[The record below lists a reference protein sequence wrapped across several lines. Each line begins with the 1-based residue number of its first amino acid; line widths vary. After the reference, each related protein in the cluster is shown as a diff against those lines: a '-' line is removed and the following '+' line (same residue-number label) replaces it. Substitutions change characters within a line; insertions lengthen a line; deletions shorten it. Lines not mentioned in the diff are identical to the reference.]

1 LIDETV
7 GVIFANL
14 HVVLLWVA
22 TILLKI
28 RAKEYYI
35 LKLKLSVDELN

>member
-1 LIDETV
+1 MKRLV
-7 GVIFANL
+7 VFANL
-14 HVVLLWVA
+14 HVVLLCVA
-22 TILLKI
+22 TILLWI